1 MANGAFWC
9 QLITYAKSLDTDQDQ
24 QSVSPDLDPN
34 HFELYHSA
42 SDRGFEKVYFEKKNQ
57 QTTKHGNL
65 PSMQKVKKGH
75 FLNKYKK
82 TTKIACIEL
91 MEYG

>member
-1 MANGAFWC
+1 MPVDNHCKKFG
-9 QLITYAKSLDTDQDQ
+9 
-24 QSVSPDLDPN
+24 PDLDRQNYCPDLDAN
-34 HFELYHSA
+34 HLNSVIVLLIEVLKKFIL
-42 SDRGFEKVYFEKKNQ
+42 KKNQ

-75 FLNKYKK
+75 LKK
-82 TTKIACIEL
+82 KIACIEL